1 MRHSF
6 LVTIFSLFVLI
17 ASSCSSDNN
26 IGLNNPYIPNYSFSI
41 EINMNLPM
49 YNNLQYPS
57 NAVLIT
63 TNGVGANGVII
74 FNAGGT
80 YRAYEANCPNQYIS
94 ACSRLEING
103 IKAICP
109 CDNLEYSLFTGL
121 PMGEGEYP
129 MKPYRIEQNG
139 SVLRVF
145 N

>member
-26 IGLNNPYIPNYSFSI
+26 VGRNNPYIPNYSFSI

-49 YNNLQYPS
+49 YNSLQYPS
-57 NAVLIT
+57 NGVLVT
-63 TNGVGANGVII
+63 TNGVGANGII
-74 FNAGGT
+74 VFNAGGT

-94 ACSRLEING
+94 ACSRLEIDG
-103 IKAICP
+103 IKAVCP

-121 PMGEGEYP
+121 PMAEGEYP
-129 MKPYRIEQNG
+129 MKPYRIEQIG